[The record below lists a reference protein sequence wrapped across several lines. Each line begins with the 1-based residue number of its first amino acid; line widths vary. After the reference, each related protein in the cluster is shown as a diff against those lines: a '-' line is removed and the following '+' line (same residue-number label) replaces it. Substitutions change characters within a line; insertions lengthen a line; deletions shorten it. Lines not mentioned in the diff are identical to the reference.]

1 MSKKGF
7 SQKDAK
13 NLTRAS
19 RKQTS
24 DMWHQAREDARSSGE
39 LNDRPASTPSKRAG
53 NEPSSSTWGDFFTRL
68 TGKK

>member
-13 NLTRAS
+13 DLTSAS

-24 DMWHQAREDARSSGE
+24 DMWHQAREDARASGE
-39 LNDRPASTPSKRAG
+39 LSDRPASSASKRAG
-53 NEPSSSTWGDFFTRL
+53 SEPTSATWGDFFTRL